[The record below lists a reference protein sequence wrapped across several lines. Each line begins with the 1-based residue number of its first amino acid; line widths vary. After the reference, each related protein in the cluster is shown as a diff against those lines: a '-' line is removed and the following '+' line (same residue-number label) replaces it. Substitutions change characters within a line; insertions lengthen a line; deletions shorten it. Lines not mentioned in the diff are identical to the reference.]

1 MRRILS
7 RWPALL
13 LLAVVA
19 AFFVAACG
27 DDEDEGG
34 ETSAAAAP
42 ETAAATSAAETAA
55 PAETSAA
62 AESSEAPAESSE
74 APAESSEAAP
84 ESSAAEDTAGGAGV
98 SLDGGGKSVTVLM
111 PSTTNNYLAEWKRG
125 LEAAAAENNF
135 TVKVIENN
143 FDQAEQDTQVQQEI
157 ASGEKPAIY
166 VFWPADSKAGVASL
180 RQLAQTDVP
189 VVVANQPP
197 PPEAEEFMAFYSGV
211 DDFFNGQVSG
221 ELMLKARDA
230 AKAAGKTLSSENGNL
245 LEIKFAPGYQAS
257 EARTQ
262 GFVDATKDAPF
273 DIIAS
278 EYSGFDNETGYNT
291 TSQLIAAN
299 KSKGIDFLY
308 AHNDALAA
316 GAIQAI
322 EEAGL
327 VPGKDVWV
335 VGGTCHGD
343 LSALEA
349 GKQFGSG
356 LQAARLE
363 GQGVLLDVARYF
375 ANDMTVNE
383 GKFYGEPTAEPPTET
398 GPISQYN
405 YIPNP
410 GVEFTPDPAENT
422 RLLDETMLWGSS
434 MRDLCTY

>member
-1 MRRILS
+1 MRRNPS
-7 RWPALL
+7 RWALL
-13 LLAVVA
+13 LLAALVA
-19 AFFVAACG
+19 AFVVAACG
-27 DDEDEGG
+27 DDDEGDS
-34 ETSAAAAP
+34 SAAPA
-42 ETAAATSAAETAA
+42 ETAAATSAAADTAA
-55 PAETSAA
+55 PAESSA
-62 AESSEAPAESSE
+62 APAESSAAPE
-74 APAESSEAAP
+74 ESSAAPAESSAAAE
-84 ESSAAEDTAGGAGV
+84 ESSADTGGGEAV
-98 SLDGGGKSVTVLM
+98 SLDGGGKAVTVLM
-111 PSTTNNYLAEWKRG
+111 PSTTNNYLAEWVRG
-125 LEAAAAENNF
+125 LQAAAEANNY
-135 TVKVIENN
+135 TVKIIENN

-211 DDFFNGQVSG
+211 DDYFNGQVSG

-230 AKAAGKTLSSENGNL
+230 AKAAGKQLASENGNL

-257 EARTQ
+257 EARTA
-262 GFVDATKDAPF
+262 GFTDATKDAPF
-273 DIIAS
+273 DVLAS
-278 EYSGFDNETGYNT
+278 EYAGFDNEAGYNT

-322 EEAGL
+322 KEAGL
-327 VPGKDVWV
+327 VPGKDIWV

-343 LSALEA
+343 LSALED
-349 GKQFGSG
+349 GEQFGSG

-375 ANDMTVNE
+375 ANGETVND

-398 GPISQYN
+398 GPISRYN

-410 GVEFTPDPAENT
+410 GVQFTSDPTENK
-422 RLLDETMLWGSS
+422 RLLDETMLWGDS
-434 MRDLCTY
+434 MRNLCTY

>member
-1 MRRILS
+1 MRRNPS
-7 RWPALL
+7 RWALL
-13 LLAVVA
+13 LLAALVA
-19 AFFVAACG
+19 AFLVAACG
-27 DDEDEGG
+27 DDDEGDS
-34 ETSAAAAP
+34 SAAPA
-42 ETAAATSAAETAA
+42 ETAAATSAAADTAA
-55 PAETSAA
+55 PAESSAA
-62 AESSEAPAESSE
+62 AVESSVEAVESSVAGAESSVAE
-74 APAESSEAAP
+74 AESSADTGGGEA
-84 ESSAAEDTAGGAGV
+84 V
-98 SLDGGGKSVTVLM
+98 SLDGGGKAVTVLM
-111 PSTTNNYLAEWKRG
+111 PSTTNNYLAEWVRG
-125 LEAAAAENNF
+125 LQAAAEANNY
-135 TVKVIENN
+135 TVKIIENN

-230 AKAAGKTLSSENGNL
+230 AKAAGKQLSSENGNL

-257 EARTQ
+257 EARTA
-262 GFVDATKDAPF
+262 GFTDATKDAPF
-273 DIIAS
+273 DVLAS
-278 EYSGFDNETGYNT
+278 EYAGFDNEAGYNT

-322 EEAGL
+322 KEAGL
-327 VPGKDVWV
+327 VPGKDIWV

-349 GKQFGSG
+349 GEQFGSG

-375 ANDMTVNE
+375 ANDMTVND

-410 GVEFTPDPAENT
+410 GVQFTSDPAENK
-422 RLLDETMLWGSS
+422 RLLDETMLWGDS
-434 MRDLCTY
+434 MRNLCTY